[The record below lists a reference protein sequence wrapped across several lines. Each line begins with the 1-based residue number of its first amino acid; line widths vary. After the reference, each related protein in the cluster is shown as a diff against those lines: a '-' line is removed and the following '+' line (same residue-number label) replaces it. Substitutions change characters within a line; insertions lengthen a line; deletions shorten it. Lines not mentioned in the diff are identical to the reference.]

1 MVQGAPW
8 ELSAVSLSVFEHRMK
23 EYLRI
28 GLLLAVVALV
38 YGNSLRNKFT
48 MDDGIYILRNPQVTQ
63 ASVHELF
70 APHKL
75 SNVFRPVTFASF
87 ALNWRLG
94 AGRPFSFHLFNLI
107 LHAAATLLLYL
118 LLDSLLGASPSAK
131 AIAFAA
137 ALVFAVHPLHT
148 EAVSSIVGRAEV
160 LAAAFLFAA
169 WILHLHD
176 QQIPALICFVLALLS
191 KESAVIFLPLLL
203 VGDYARGKWKPWL
216 RYALIAGVT
225 FVYLG
230 LLWKI
235 QGGRFGQVTISQL
248 DNPLAVIPARWR
260 ILNALRVQWKYA
272 ALHLF
277 PAKLSCD
284 YSFNTIPIY
293 LDWRHTLP
301 AWAATF
307 AAVSAWIWAAWKKQ
321 SGLILAGGI
330 YLGGFA
336 VTANILMATG
346 TIMGERLAYLP
357 SAGFCLLVAL
367 GWSWLQKRQR
377 TVALAALTA
386 VVAAFGMRTMLRN
399 QDWQDDLNLYTAGV
413 RVSPNSAKM
422 HGNLGGEYMASVQW
436 DKAATEFQTALRI
449 LPDYPDVL
457 ASYGL
462 LEIWRGH
469 NEAAGHMLERAYYM
483 SHRDNPNYDFMAVN
497 YAALLMQTNHN
508 DGALSVLNRE
518 IAESPSYSRAWSNR
532 AVIRYKQGQTAP
544 ARSDAEAALRLDPE
558 NAQAQ
563 KVLQMLGGSAQSASR
578 K

>member
-1 MVQGAPW
+1 MPII
-8 ELSAVSLSVFEHRMK
+8 SARLEHGMK
-23 EYLRI
+23 ESLRI
-28 GLLLAVVALV
+28 ALLLAVVALV
-38 YGNSLRNKFT
+38 YGNTLRNGFT
-48 MDDGIYILRNPQVTQ
+48 MDDGIYVLRNPQVTQ
-63 ASVHELF
+63 ASLHALF
-70 APHKL
+70 APHNL

-94 AGRPFSFHLFNLI
+94 RGQPFSFHLFNLL
-107 LHAAATLLLYL
+107 LHAGAMLLLYL
-118 LLDSLLGASPSAK
+118 LLESLLGASPPAK

-160 LAAAFLFAA
+160 LAAVFLFAA
-169 WILHLHD
+169 WILHLRD
-176 QQIPALICFVLALLS
+176 RQIPALICFVLALLS
-191 KESAVIFLPLLL
+191 KESAVILLPLLL

-248 DNPLAVIPARWR
+248 DNPLVIIPARWR
-260 ILNALRVQWKYA
+260 ILNALRVQWKYV
-272 ALHLF
+272 ALHFF
-277 PAKLSCD
+277 PANLSCD

-321 SGLILAGGI
+321 SALMLAGGI

-367 GWSWLQKRQR
+367 GWNWLQERQR
-377 TVALAALTA
+377 KVALAALTA
-386 VVAAFGMRTMLRN
+386 ILAAFGMRTMLRN
-399 QDWQDDLNLYTAGV
+399 QDWRDNLSLYSAGV
-413 RVSPNSAKM
+413 RVAPNSAKM
-422 HGNLGGEYMASVQW
+422 HGNLGGEYMASAQW
-436 DKAATEFQTALRI
+436 DMAATEFQTALHI

-462 LEIWRGH
+462 LEVWRGH
-469 NEAAGHMLERAYYM
+469 NESGGHMLERAYLM
-483 SHRDNPNYDFMAVN
+483 SQRDNPNFDFMAVN
-497 YAALLMQTNHN
+497 YAALLMQTNHD
-508 DGALSVLNRE
+508 DGALKVLNRE

-532 AVIRYKQGQTAP
+532 AVIRYKQGQTAS

-558 NAQAQ
+558 NTQAL
-563 KVLQMLGGSAQSASR
+563 KVLMMLGGPALSNAA

>member
-1 MVQGAPW
+1 
-8 ELSAVSLSVFEHRMK
+8 MK
-23 EYLRI
+23 ESLRI
-28 GLLLAVVALV
+28 GLLLALVALV
-38 YGNSLRNKFT
+38 YGNTLRNGFT
-48 MDDGIYILRNPQVTQ
+48 MDDGIYVLRNPQVTNP
-63 ASVHELF
+63 SVHAIF
-70 APHKL
+70 GPHKL

-87 ALNWRLG
+87 ALNWRFG
-94 AGRPFSFHLFNLI
+94 GGRPFSFHLFNLI
-107 LHAAATLLLYL
+107 LHAGATLLLYL
-118 LLDSLLGASPSAK
+118 LLESLLGASSPAQ
-131 AIAFAA
+131 AMALAA

-169 WILHLHD
+169 WILHLRD
-176 QQIPALICFVLALLS
+176 RQIPALICFVLALLS

-235 QGGRFGQVTISQL
+235 QGGRFGQVIISQL
-248 DNPLAVIPARWR
+248 DNPLVVIPARWR
-260 ILNALRVQWKYA
+260 ILNALRVQWKYV
-272 ALHLF
+272 ALHFF

-321 SGLILAGGI
+321 SVLMLAGGI

-336 VTANILMATG
+336 VTANVLMATG

-377 TVALAALTA
+377 KVALAALTA
-386 VVAAFGMRTMLRN
+386 VLAAFGMRTILRN
-399 QDWQDDLNLYTAGV
+399 QDWQDNLNLYAAGV
-413 RVSPNSAKM
+413 RVAPNSAKM
-422 HGNLGGEYMASVQW
+422 HGNLGGEYMASAQW
-436 DKAATEFQTALRI
+436 DMAATEFQTALHI

-462 LEIWRGH
+462 LEVWRGH
-469 NEAAGHMLERAYYM
+469 NESGGHMLERAYLI

-497 YAALLMQTNHN
+497 YAAVLMQTNHN
-508 DGALSVLNRE
+508 DGALNVLNRE
-518 IAESPSYSRAWSNR
+518 IGESPSYARAWSNR
-532 AVIRYKQGQTAP
+532 AVIRYKQGQAAS

-558 NAQAQ
+558 NTQAQ
-563 KVLQMLGGSAQSASR
+563 KVLQMLDASEKSRSQQSASQ